1 LDGRRSA
8 WKRDGSG
15 HAISRWLPEGTE
27 DDVATKPVP
36 AGCFARRATGL
47 VEGRRLEKPDV
58 AVGPEL
64 SGRCAE
70 QGPAGE
76 PAPRRDSKIRE

>member
-1 LDGRRSA
+1 LDGCRSA

-36 AGCFARRATGL
+36 AGCFARGQRAWSRGAAWRSVTWQW
-47 VEGRRLEKPDV
+47 GRKY
-58 AVGPEL
+58 
-64 SGRCAE
+64 
-70 QGPAGE
+70 PAGV
-76 PAPRRDSKIRE
+76 PGWARRENLHRDGIRRSAS